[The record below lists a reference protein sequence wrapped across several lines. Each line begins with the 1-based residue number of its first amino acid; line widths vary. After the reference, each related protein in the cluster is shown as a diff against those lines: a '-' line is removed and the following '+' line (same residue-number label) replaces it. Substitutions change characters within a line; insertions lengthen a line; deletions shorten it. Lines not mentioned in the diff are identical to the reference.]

1 MMSMIR
7 AALALLMLT
16 AVLAACGGS
25 SAATAPAAQ
34 PPAST
39 PSTSDAP
46 ASGAADAPSAVD
58 ASSAP
63 QGSTAAVAA
72 CALITEQDA
81 TTLLGSDPGPGMDT
95 GSADA
100 PACAYGASLTYQ
112 VQLDDGKATFDTTK
126 AAMQGSGK
134 AQDLTGVGDDG
145 FVFIVG
151 NTIAQMVILK
161 GSELLTVNVQGD
173 PALQNITLPTLTTL
187 GTAAAGRL

>member
-1 MMSMIR
+1 MMSTIR
-7 AALALLMLT
+7 AAFALLMLS

-25 SAATAPAAQ
+25 SAATAPVAQ
-34 PPAST
+34 PSAPTAA
-39 PSTSDAP
+39 TSDAP
-46 ASGAADAPSAVD
+46 ASGGTD

-95 GSADA
+95 GTADA
-100 PACAYGASLTYQ
+100 PACAYGASLTYL
-112 VQLDDGKATFDTTK
+112 VQLADGKATFDTTK

-187 GTAAAGRL
+187 GTAAAARF

>member
-1 MMSMIR
+1 MASRIY
-7 AALALLMLT
+7 AAPALL
-16 AVLAACGGS
+16 VLAALLAACSGA
-25 SAATAPAAQ
+25 SAPTSGAAQ
-34 PPAST
+34 PPASSPPAT
-39 PSTSDAP
+39 AAP
-46 ASGAADAPSAVD
+46 ASGAADVSN
-58 ASSAP
+58 AP

-95 GSADA
+95 GSAAA

-173 PALQNITLPTLTTL
+173 PALQNITLPALTTL
-187 GTAAAGRL
+187 GTAAVGRF

>member
-1 MMSMIR
+1 
-7 AALALLMLT
+7 
-16 AVLAACGGS
+16 
-25 SAATAPAAQ
+25 
-34 PPAST
+34 
-39 PSTSDAP
+39 
-46 ASGAADAPSAVD
+46 
-58 ASSAP
+58 
-63 QGSTAAVAA
+63 
-72 CALITEQDA
+72 
-81 TTLLGSDPGPGMDT
+81 MDT

-100 PACAYGASLTYQ
+100 PACAYGASLTYVFQ
-112 VQLDDGKATFDTTK
+112 PADGKATFDMTK

-187 GTAAAGRL
+187 GTAAAARF

>member
-1 MMSMIR
+1 MTSTIR
-7 AALALLMLT
+7 AALALLVLT

-34 PPAST
+34 QSAST
-39 PSTSDAP
+39 PAASDAP
-46 ASGAADAPSAVD
+46 ASSAPE
-58 ASSAP
+58 ASSAA

-95 GSADA
+95 GSAAA